1 MTMRAASG
9 PGGGLIRSRTRRVVS
24 AIASVSVVAG
34 GVVATGATAGA
45 AGRSAGGGTLDIANF
60 VPFSG
65 TNASFGPLALS
76 GCYPAAY
83 AINKAGGVLGHK
95 LACTSVDNRGDPAD
109 AVPAAN
115 ALVAHDRNVVAVFGP
130 SSTTALATTPTLF
143 AAHLPTFLMAG
154 DAKYDHTSNAYMW
167 RFTPPDAAEGWAMAA
182 YAREK
187 HYTKAASVFATTA
200 QVVGGATSSTS
211 GFKKLGG
218 KVVANVSIT
227 AGQPSYSTEA
237 EQVANAH
244 PQVIFF
250 TAPASTAATFL
261 GELKQLVN
269 TLPPAYVSEVAE
281 EPGWLSAVGGA
292 IGTTALSKSVAFE
305 TGAPSTSSK
314 AWKAFHSA
322 ITTDPQKVPDISQYF
337 QDPFTLSYYDA
348 ANLVALAMVKA
359 KSVKPS
365 AFDKEIL
372 GLTQPGAG
380 KTVVGTF
387 AAGEKA
393 IRAGKSVEYVGA
405 DGRMNVNKYHN
416 VAGQFVALTEG
427 SKPKRLGIVS
437 QKLIDKAA
445 L

>member
-1 MTMRAASG
+1 MAMRHASGAGGGRARAHARRAAAVAASA
-9 PGGGLIRSRTRRVVS
+9 GLVLG
-24 AIASVSVVAG
+24 VAAG
-34 GVVATGATAGA
+34 TGAVAGA
-45 AGRSAGGGTLDIANF
+45 ASKAPSGTLDIANF

-95 LACTSVDNRGDPAD
+95 LSCTSVDDRGDPAD

-115 ALVAHDRNVVAVFGP
+115 ALVAHDGNVVAVFGP

-143 AAHLPTFLMAG
+143 SAHLPTFLMAG
-154 DAKYDHTSNAYMW
+154 DAKYDHTTNAYMW

-187 HYTKAASVFATTA
+187 HFTKAASVFATTA
-200 QVVGGATSSTS
+200 QVVGGATSSTT

-218 KVVANVSIT
+218 KVVANISIT
-227 AGQPSYSTEA
+227 SGQPSYSTEA
-237 EQVANAH
+237 EQLANAH
-244 PQVIFF
+244 PQVIFL

-261 GELKQLVN
+261 GELKQLMG

-292 IGTTALSKSVAFE
+292 IGATALSKDVAFE
-305 TGAPSTSSK
+305 TGSPSTSSPG
-314 AWKAFHSA
+314 WKAFHQA
-322 ITTDPQKVPDISQYF
+322 ITKDPQKVSDISQYF

-348 ANLVALAMVKA
+348 ANLVALAMVQA
-359 KSVKPS
+359 KSTKP
-365 AFDKEIL
+365 AVFDKHIL
-372 GLTQPGAG
+372 AMTEPGSG
-380 KTVVGTF
+380 KVVVHTF
-387 AAGEKA
+387 AAGERA
-393 IRAGKSVEYVGA
+393 IKAGKSIEYVGA
-405 DGRMNVNKYHN
+405 DGRLDVNKYHN

-427 SKPKRLGIVS
+427 NKPKRLGIVS